1 MARRDLP
8 TGTITFLFT
17 DIEGSTRLLQVMGSE
32 FEKSL
37 RRHQELIRSAV
48 DAAGGVVVKSEA
60 DGFFAVF
67 QSATAAVNAA
77 VEIQRAMAAEPWPTP
92 WPVRTR
98 IGVHTGEAVLGGAD
112 YMGLDVHRA
121 ARIGAAGHGGQIV
134 ISELVARLVGHTLGA
149 GVALEDLGLHRL
161 KDMEGDD
168 RLFQV
173 TVEELQ
179 ASFPPI
185 RTLTTLKGNLP
196 AAQATFIGRQQ
207 ERQKVIEALQNSRLV
222 TVTGPGGIGKTSLAL
237 NAASEVLTAYPDG
250 VWLIEVSRLS
260 DPALLADTIARQLH
274 ITASPG
280 ESTLETLTA
289 RLSRAMALI
298 ILDGCEHM
306 VPEVAHLA
314 DHILQ
319 RTTSIRVLVTSREWL
334 SMRGE
339 RLVAVEPLPVPP
351 DKAHNASQVSRHDA
365 VTLFVDRAQSVL
377 PGFELDDASAPLVA
391 EICRRLD
398 GIPLA
403 IELAAA
409 RLSMLSLSQLL
420 ERLDRQFSVLGSR
433 PGAAVPHQQTLET
446 TLDWSYDALAPVEA
460 QLFNR
465 LAVFSGGFTI
475 DAVEA
480 VCAGGEVDQAMVL
493 DLLGRL
499 VETSLVTLTDGEPA
513 RYRLLEPIAQYARM
527 RLAQGEGPARL
538 QERHAAYFVE
548 VTGKDEPLGAGQNA
562 VLQRL
567 DRERHN
573 LRAALTWLDAHGRS
587 EDILRMAGNLRW
599 YWVIRRDVPE
609 GWHWLN
615 RGLEGGSTD
624 PILTARGLNGIALL
638 SMMKLDFDRANE
650 CFEQA
655 LALYAAEGDEAGV
668 ARETYHLSVVAW
680 FRDDLEEARRLGHEA
695 EELARKV
702 DDRWIEGWTLAV
714 QGTIARCL
722 GDLSNAQSYLWRS
735 HGLISANGGLIDTG
749 WSHLRLGALA
759 RDQGDFPGAVD
770 NYTSG
775 KEMLQRAGDALGAA
789 HADAGLGA
797 VAWLQGEHDRALG
810 LFRGVLEGFGLN
822 EEATSNL
829 FELKTMI
836 QGNPPTRVL
845 MDVVEHNRQRAAQVE
860 GQVGARAALAEYL
873 YHMGKTAQR
882 AGEPYRAWHPLV
894 ESLRLCL
901 EAVDGRGAAIAAAA
915 LGGLIRAKGDPV
927 TAGHLYALAERTA
940 RRDRLVDWPPPD
952 EQGYMDSFASTRA
965 ALGSRWDEIDAN
977 PSTWEDALAMAE
989 GAAAAAQ

>member
-1 MARRDLP
+1 MTGRDLP
-8 TGTITFLFT
+8 TGTITFVFT
-17 DIEGSTRLLQVMGSE
+17 DIEGSTRLLQVMGAA
-32 FEKSL
+32 FEGAL
-37 RRHQELIRSAV
+37 RRHQEIVATAIE
-48 DAAGGVVVKSEA
+48 AAGGVVVKDEA
-60 DGFFAVF
+60 DSFFAVF
-67 QSATAAVNAA
+67 QSATAAVSAA
-77 VEIQRAMAAEPWPTP
+77 VEIQRRLAAEPWSTP

-98 IGVHTGEAVLGGAD
+98 IGVHTGEAILGGAD
-112 YMGLDVHRA
+112 YVGIDVHRA

-134 ISELVARLVGHTLGA
+134 VSELVARLVTHNLGI
-149 GVALEDLGLHRL
+149 GISLEDLGAHRL
-161 KDMEGDD
+161 KDLEGDE

-173 TVEELQ
+173 SVDGLQ
-179 ASFPPI
+179 GSFPPI

-196 AAQATFIGRQQ
+196 PTQTTFIGRQD
-207 ERQKVIEALQNSRLV
+207 ERQRVIEALQTSRLV
-222 TVTGPGGIGKTSLAL
+222 TITGPGGVGKTSLAL

-250 VWLIEVSRLS
+250 VWLIEVSRLTDS
-260 DPALLADTIARQLH
+260 ASLADTIARHLH

-280 ESTLETLTA
+280 ESARETLSA
-289 RLSRAMALI
+289 RLARAMALI

-306 VPEVAHLA
+306 VAEVASLA
-314 DHILQ
+314 DHLLQ
-319 RTTSIRVLVTSREWL
+319 RTTALRVLVTSREWL

-339 RLVAVEPLPVPP
+339 RLVAIEPLPVPP
-351 DKAHNASQVSRHDA
+351 EGARSIAQVAPHDA
-365 VTLFVDRAQSVL
+365 VALFVDRAQAVV
-377 PGFELDDASAPLVA
+377 PGFVLDDASAPQVA

-409 RLSMLSLSQLL
+409 RLSMLSLDQLL

-433 PGAAVPHQQTLET
+433 PGATVPHQQTLET
-446 TLDWSYDALAPVEA
+446 TLDWSYDSLAPMEA
-460 QLFNR
+460 QLFIR

-480 VCAGGEVDQAMVL
+480 VCAGGEVEAHMIL

-499 VETSLVTLTDGEPA
+499 VETSLVSPTDGEPA

-527 RLAQGEGPARL
+527 RLAQGDESARL
-538 QERHAAYFVE
+538 QERHASYFIDLAGE
-548 VTGKDEPLGAGQNA
+548 DEPLGAAQSA
-562 VLQRL
+562 LLQRL
-567 DRERHN
+567 DKERHN
-573 LRAALTWLDAHGRS
+573 LRAALTWLDSHGRS
-587 EDILRMAGNLRW
+587 EDVLRMAGNLRW
-599 YWVIRRDVPE
+599 FWVIRRDVPE
-609 GWHWLN
+609 AWHWLN
-615 RGLEGGSTD
+615 RGLEGGSAD
-624 PILTARGLNGIALL
+624 PVITARGRNGIGLL
-638 SMMKLDFDRANE
+638 SMMKLDFDRARAS
-650 CFEQA
+650 FEEA
-655 LALYAAEGDEAGV
+655 LALYNEAGDESGV
-668 ARETYHLSVVAW
+668 ARETYHLSVEAW
-680 FRDDLEEARRLGHEA
+680 FRDDLEQARRLGHEA

-702 DDRWIEGWTLAV
+702 DDRWTEGWTLAV

-722 GDLSNAQSYLWRS
+722 GDLSTAQSYLWRS
-735 HGLISANGGLIDTG
+735 HGVISAIGGVIDTG

-770 NYTSG
+770 NYSTG
-775 KEMLQRAGDALGAA
+775 KEMLQRAGDNLGAA
-789 HADAGLGA
+789 HADAGLAA
-797 VAWLQGEHDRALG
+797 VAWLQGDHERALS
-810 LFRGVLEGFGLN
+810 LFRGVLEGFGLS

-845 MDVVEHNRQRAAQVE
+845 MEVVDHNRQRAAQIE

-894 ESLRLCL
+894 ESLRLCI

-915 LGGLIRAKGDPV
+915 LAGLTRVQGDHV

-952 EQGYMDSFASTRA
+952 EEGYTDSFAATRES
-965 ALGSRWDEIDAN
+965 LGRQWPEIEAS
-977 PSTWEDALAMAE
+977 PGTWEDALAMAE
-989 GAAAAAQ
+989 GAASTPA